1 MQQIR
6 VIYNEVIMTGA
17 NAYKVT
23 HKKQYKALSMQC
35 ANYRNTSQNVLLG
48 GRKMQEGN
56 ALRNNSAISGWEGYG
71 RASFCICY
79 DEYVLVSA

>member
-17 NAYKVT
+17 NAYKVKR
-23 HKKQYKALSMQC
+23 KKQYKALSMQY

-48 GRKMQEGN
+48 EKKCRKEMH
-56 ALRNNSAISGWEGYG
+56 
-71 RASFCICY
+71 
-79 DEYVLVSA
+79 